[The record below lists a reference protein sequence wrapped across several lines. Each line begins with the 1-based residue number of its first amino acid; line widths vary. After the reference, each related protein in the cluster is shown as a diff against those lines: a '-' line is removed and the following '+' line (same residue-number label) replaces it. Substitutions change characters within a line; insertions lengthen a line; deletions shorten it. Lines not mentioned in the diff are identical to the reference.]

1 MRAKKTGRALLN
13 GVILILMVM
22 LAGTVAFAEDD
33 SATGCNT
40 DPLET

>member
-22 LAGTVAFAEDD
+22 LAGTVAFAEEPE
-33 SATGCNT
+33 
-40 DPLET
+40 DPEGTE